1 MPGHAGSSFGRSIF
15 LFRYCSLRS
24 LFSLV
29 HLSLFVFSFITLCFH
44 QISKHTTVNKV
55 FYNLRRIRTKSFHW
69 QAMMKFL
76 AIHQF
81 ELLTWLSFPNLL
93 LVVIQNIKKT
103 VFTAHFGLRC
113 PLDTIEATCQGRR
126 FPQRLI
132 FYANYD
138 YRVIRHGNVG

>member
-44 QISKHTTVNKV
+44 QLSKHTTVNKV

-93 LVVIQNIKKT
+93 LVVIQNIKKLFLLHILALDVHWT
-103 VFTAHFGLRC
+103 RLRLLVRAGAVPRDSYFTPIMITGLS
-113 PLDTIEATCQGRR
+113 GM
-126 FPQRLI
+126 
-132 FYANYD
+132 
-138 YRVIRHGNVG
+138 GM